1 MGRQT
6 CRSAAHK
13 VDDFE
18 TITIVQHSLL
28 PLIARDNFAIQFYRD
43 PVGFHAQQFYQCAQS
58 CSGGRFGF
66 SIDGQVHVIISFMR
80 LLAWSTACVK
90 ILCAGG
96 DAASSVSTE

>member
-6 CRSAAHK
+6 CRSAAHE

-28 PLIARDNFAIQFYRD
+28 PLVARDNFAIEFYCY

-58 CSGGRFGF
+58 CGGGRLGF
-66 SIDGQVHVIISFMR
+66 SIDGQVHLIISFMR
-80 LLAWSTACVK
+80 LLPWSTA
-90 ILCAGG
+90 LA
-96 DAASSVSTE
+96 